1 MKEENFPKKKTWLYR
16 IGWPVVWVFCKLV
29 FRLKIIRQAPAL
41 PDGAMVLCGNHL
53 HALDPLPFSM
63 ITRRQIYYM
72 SKKEVFQKRFLG
84 WLVTQLGAYPVDRE
98 GNDIKSVRHTLSL
111 LKKGGVIGIFPEGT
125 RSKDGEVHAFHSG
138 AAMFALRT
146 GAALV
151 PVGFCG
157 TFKPFSKLV
166 MIVGAPMD
174 LSAYMAQKADNDTI
188 AEVTQCLRA
197 RVMELVEQAKQCVQ
211 KS

>member
-1 MKEENFPKKKTWLYR
+1 MKEENFPRKKTWLWR
-16 IGWPVVWVFCKLV
+16 IGWPIIWVYCKV
-29 FRLKIIRQAPAL
+29 FFRLEIVRQTPSL
-41 PDGAMVLCGNHL
+41 PQGAMVLCGNHL

-84 WLVTQLGAYPVDRE
+84 WVVTQLGAYPVDRE
-98 GNDIKSVRHTLSL
+98 GNDVKSMRHTLSL
-111 LKKGGVIGIFPEGT
+111 LKMGGVLGIFPEGT
-125 RSKDGEVHAFHSG
+125 RSKDGQVHAFHPG

-151 PVGFCG
+151 PVGFYG
-157 TFKPFSKLV
+157 TFRPFSKLV

-174 LSAYMAQKADNDTI
+174 LSAYAGQKPDNATI
-188 AEVTQCLRA
+188 EEVTQQLRR
-197 RVMELVEQAKQCVQ
+197 RVIELMEQAKQCVQ

>member
-16 IGWPVVWVFCKLV
+16 IGWPLVWVYCKV
-29 FRLKIIRQAPAL
+29 FFRLKIIRQTPSL
-41 PDGAMVLCGNHL
+41 PLGAMVLCGNHL

-63 ITRRQIYYM
+63 ITHRQVYYM

-98 GNDIKSVRHTLSL
+98 GNDVKSMRHTLSL
-111 LKKGGVIGIFPEGT
+111 LKKGGVLGIFPEGT
-125 RSKDGEVHAFHSG
+125 RSKDGQVHTFHPG

-146 GAALV
+146 GAALI
-151 PVGFCG
+151 PVGFYG
-157 TFKPFSKLV
+157 SFKPFSKLV
-166 MIVGAPMD
+166 MIVGTPMD
-174 LSAYMAQKADNDTI
+174 LSEFAGQKPDNEMI
-188 AEVTQCLRA
+188 AEVTQRLRA
-197 RVMELVEQAKQCVQ
+197 RVIELMEQAKQCVQ